1 MVPPD
6 SDVPGQ
12 GLQVQLQLRVFKIIT
27 VDMTSGTLRLQA
39 WRRLRWK
46 DPRLAWNVSE
56 WNGVNEIRAVPG
68 IHTGGA
74 ADAPDNNIWEPRLHH
89 YNSASHPEETLEEG
103 AAWIYPD
110 GSVFQSKPGG
120 PHTPAPSVPYRTHY
134 AVAPLAHFG
143 LSDVVAS
150 PSPRL
155 RRPARDSLPLHG
167 ADQLPA
173 RQA

>member
-1 MVPPD
+1 VPPD

-56 WNGVNEIRAVPG
+56 WNGVTEIRAVPG

-74 ADAPDNNIWEPRLHH
+74 ADAPDNNIWVPRLHH

-110 GSVFQSKPGG
+110 GSVFQSKPGATAL
-120 PHTPAPSVPYRTHY
+120 PHPHHPSNTDRTPRSPR
-134 AVAPLAHFG
+134 
-143 LSDVVAS
+143 S
-150 PSPRL
+150 PSPWSLGRCHL
-155 RRPARDSLPLHG
+155 VSLSAR
-167 ADQLPA
+167 AT
-173 RQA
+173 QASSRYFAASRG